1 MTHGKPHRTNRPRRT
16 HHTGQ
21 NLCGNLGHS
30 DGPDGHDRLR
40 GNHRT
45 ACLQYRSG
53 AADCDHQRHS
63 GRAVLYALALQHQA
77 HDGYRCRLHIL
88 ALHPVFAHHD
98 RLHHARVVHESKPL
112 TRLVLDWRSA
122 AGAAFYLHW
131 RTPADCGKLS
141 PCPSEILEL
150 YGASGTFRCS
160 ESANSATHSSPQS
173 FIREANRRKRRPPS
187 NSSSTPTSASPRT
200 QAKPLWRLRPKCRQR
215 ISPNVSQGGRG
226 AAKSSSIRQR
236 SELNIRKSSYGP
248 SPADLLAVLSPN
260 VSIFCQGKTEHSPN
274 RPAYPN
280 SSGYSLPFSSAELR
294 LATAGAPG
302 GTAPGKDSPSTATP
316 RPCVR

>member
-1 MTHGKPHRTNRPRRT
+1 MDSQKFEKAKQFAAVAMVAATSKLSTDREAALQDSNARLGAHGQIHSSVAAAGTGTIHGEYICGFLKSRADALIEGCGLVGLPLDDGVGAAILEDLEQVRTNLVADAKNSPRSNVPGARELIEQRLEAMSGDQMAQIRVAVT
-16 HHTGQ
+16 RGIFKAR
-21 NLCGNLGHS
+21 GSIHS
-30 DGPDGHDRLR
+30 G
-40 GNHRT
+40 
-45 ACLQYRSG
+45 SG
-53 AADCDHQRHS
+53 AKAD
-63 GRAVLYALALQHQA
+63 
-77 HDGYRCRLHIL
+77 
-88 ALHPVFAHHD
+88 
-98 RLHHARVVHESKPL
+98 
-112 TRLVLDWRSA
+112 T
-122 AGAAFYLHW
+122 
-131 RTPADCGKLS
+131 
-141 PCPSEILEL
+141 
-150 YGASGTFRCS
+150 
-160 ESANSATHSSPQS
+160 
-173 FIREANRRKRRPPS
+173 
-187 NSSSTPTSASPRT
+187 SPREEVQRPERPT
-200 QAKPLWRLRPKCRQR
+200 GEWHRVRSLTAGGQGEIYLVEERGSKSGAYFVQKRLKNAT
-215 ISPNVSQGGRG
+215 SPNVSQGGRG

>member
-1 MTHGKPHRTNRPRRT
+1 MM
-16 HHTGQ
+16 
-21 NLCGNLGHS
+21 
-30 DGPDGHDRLR
+30 
-40 GNHRT
+40 
-45 ACLQYRSG
+45 
-53 AADCDHQRHS
+53 
-63 GRAVLYALALQHQA
+63 
-77 HDGYRCRLHIL
+77 
-88 ALHPVFAHHD
+88 PVRFSTS
-98 RLHHARVVHESKPL
+98 RNSKPPAS
-112 TRLVLDWRSA
+112 LVMD
-122 AGAAFYLHW
+122 
-131 RTPADCGKLS
+131 
-141 PCPSEILEL
+141 
-150 YGASGTFRCS
+150 
-160 ESANSATHSSPQS
+160 
-173 FIREANRRKRRPPS
+173 PPS
-187 NSSSTPTSASPRT
+187 NCP
-200 QAKPLWRLRPKCRQR
+200 R
-215 ISPNVSQGGRG
+215 ISRCFRGRNGNGSWLHSVVIRLSPLVGVTYTLNTFYATKRQPLLFSNEKCGRPNVSQGGRG

>member
-1 MTHGKPHRTNRPRRT
+1 MMTRARQSHRIL
-16 HHTGQ
+16 HQ
-21 NLCGNLGHS
+21 W
-30 DGPDGHDRLR
+30 
-40 GNHRT
+40 
-45 ACLQYRSG
+45 
-53 AADCDHQRHS
+53 ADCDFLP
-63 GRAVLYALALQHQA
+63 G
-77 HDGYRCRLHIL
+77 
-88 ALHPVFAHHD
+88 
-98 RLHHARVVHESKPL
+98 E
-112 TRLVLDWRSA
+112 RLVLLHHPRRAQHLLDRAHQTLRVFQHHLVKLVALFLVQVALLQRLQVQVNRGDGCLQLVRHRIQEAVLLLVTANLAHQKNRIENDAGNDETEENDSQNERHQFAPVEYDPTDVEHHRRRGQQHAQRDEKRDCCLA
-122 AGAAFYLHW
+122 ASDAHGDELRIAKKWLTNFAA
-131 RTPADCGKLS
+131 
-141 PCPSEILEL
+141 
-150 YGASGTFRCS
+150 
-160 ESANSATHSSPQS
+160 
-173 FIREANRRKRRPPS
+173 
-187 NSSSTPTSASPRT
+187 
-200 QAKPLWRLRPKCRQR
+200 
-215 ISPNVSQGGRG
+215 SPNVSQGGRG